1 MQERRPSSW
10 ERPPDDYDDDGG
22 DDDAGDDFDD
32 DDDVDDY
39 DYQVLGGGDLAHPLE
54 LHPAQLH
61 AEGGHPVDV
70 HLLLVRA
77 AQDVERLVH
86 RLHLLLV
93 VDRLNGDFAK
103 AAERVVIDLKYVVIS
118 HFFRAQVFDNTH
130 IVSEEARLVKVHNM
144 SDQEVEDMVTSLTGI
159 S

>member
-1 MQERRPSSW
+1 MCLFYLVFGIDEAVVD
-10 ERPPDDYDDDGG
+10 ELLVVAVLT
-22 DDDAGDDFDD
+22 DA
-32 DDDVDDY
+32 VDCRSGV
-39 DYQVLGGGDLAHPLE
+39 QVLGGGHLAHPLE

-61 AEGGHPVDV
+61 AQGGHPVDV

-86 RLHLLLV
+86 GLHLLLV

-103 AAERVVIDLKYVVIS
+103 TAERVVIDLKYVVIAS
-118 HFFRAQVFDNTH
+118 FMAEILNLTH
-130 IVSEEARLVKVHNM
+130 IVSEEASLVKVHNM

>member
-1 MQERRPSSW
+1 MPERRPSSW
-10 ERPPDDYDDDGG
+10 GRPPDNG
-22 DDDAGDDFDD
+22 DD
-32 DDDVDDY
+32 DDDDD
-39 DYQVLGGGDLAHPLE
+39 DDDDQVLGGGHLAHPLE
-54 LHPAQLH
+54 LHPAHLH

-93 VDRLNGDFAK
+93 VDRLNGYFAE
-103 AAERVVIDLKYVVIS
+103 AAERVVIDLKYVVIAS
-118 HFFRAQVFDNTH
+118 LMAEILNLTH

-144 SDQEVEDMVTSLTGI
+144 SDQEVENMVTSLTGI
-159 S
+159 D

>member
-1 MQERRPSSW
+1 MQEQRPSSW
-10 ERPPDDYDDDGG
+10 GRPPDDD
-22 DDDAGDDFDD
+22 DD
-32 DDDVDDY
+32 DDDVDD
-39 DYQVLGGGDLAHPLE
+39 DDDDDDDDQVFGGGHLAHSLE
-54 LHPAQLH
+54 FHPAQLH

-103 AAERVVIDLKYVVIS
+103 TAERVVIDLKYVVIAS
-118 HFFRAQVFDNTH
+118 LMAEILNLTH
-130 IVSEEARLVKVHNM
+130 IVSEEASLVKVHNM

-159 S
+159 D

>member
-1 MQERRPSSW
+1 MCLFYLVFRIDEAVVD
-10 ERPPDDYDDDGG
+10 ELLVVAVLT
-22 DDDAGDDFDD
+22 DA
-32 DDDVDDY
+32 VDCRSGV
-39 DYQVLGGGDLAHPLE
+39 QVLGGGHLAHPLE
-54 LHPAQLH
+54 LHPAHLH

-103 AAERVVIDLKYVVIS
+103 AAERVVIDLKYVINS
-118 HFFRAQVFDNTH
+118 FFRAQVNDNTH
-130 IVSEEARLVKVHNM
+130 IVSEVASLVKVHNV
-144 SDQEVEDMVTSLTGI
+144 SHQEVEDMVTSLTGI
-159 S
+159 D

>member
-1 MQERRPSSW
+1 MCLFYLVFGIDEAVVD
-10 ERPPDDYDDDGG
+10 ELLVVAVLT
-22 DDDAGDDFDD
+22 DA
-32 DDDVDDY
+32 VDCRSGV
-39 DYQVLGGGDLAHPLE
+39 QVLGGGHLAHPLE

-130 IVSEEARLVKVHNM
+130 IVSEEASLVKVHNM